1 MDAGVHIMPK
11 DLRTFIDQVINERP
25 GDIRVV
31 DTPVDPH
38 FGMTAWGARF
48 DRRGEHPAFLFR
60 NIEGRA
66 TAGITNLVATWER
79 MALALGTNVEHLQ
92 TSTNLNDG
100 RVLHEP
106 IEVDASEAPV
116 KQIIWTGADA
126 DLGRLPIPTHN
137 HADGGPY
144 LTAAVGITRDPWS
157 GEINAGIYRHHIYDG
172 KRMGVWFFGSHHG
185 GTIYRRN
192 EEKDSGTP
200 IALAI
205 GHHPGFLMGA
215 VSRVPGIGGEYRA
228 AGAFLDESIELVRAE
243 TSDLLVPARA
253 EVIIEGIILPHER
266 VEEGP
271 FAEWPGLY
279 VAGGPKPVIE
289 VTAITMRHDAIF
301 QDIQSAGQEHR
312 LMGALPR
319 IASVQANVSKVV
331 DQLTGVNIPLH
342 SRMHCYVS
350 IKKTND
356 GEPHRAG
363 FAALNTEPEN
373 LRMIIVVD
381 DDIDVHD
388 EQAVSWAIGT
398 RFDAERDLLV
408 IPHWNGPAGL
418 LPTNWSYDEEGERTP
433 RMSSAVI
440 VDATKPAPPIKYPSR
455 AYVPEAVVAAV
466 DPDSALPLT
475 AGYTIPEVG

>member
-1 MDAGVHIMPK
+1 MAK
-11 DLRTFIDQVINERP
+11 DLRSFIDEVIAARP
-25 GDIRVV
+25 DDVQVV
-31 DTPVDPH
+31 DSEVDPR
-38 FGMTAWGARF
+38 FGLNAWGARYEREGSF
-48 DRRGEHPAFLFR
+48 PAFVFTNVKDR
-60 NIEGRA
+60 E
-66 TAGITNLVATWER
+66 TAAVTNLTATWER
-79 MALALGTNVEHLQ
+79 MALALGTTVHELQ
-92 TSTNLNDG
+92 TSTNMNEG
-100 RVLHEP
+100 RTLHEP
-106 IEVDASEAPV
+106 VEVERDDAPV
-116 KQIIWTGADA
+116 KDIVWTGDDA
-126 DLGRLPIPTHN
+126 RLDRLPIPTHN

-144 LTAAVGITRDPWS
+144 LTAAVSIMRDPWS
-157 GEINAGIYRHHIYDG
+157 GEINAGIYRHHVYDA
-172 KRMGVWFFGSHHG
+172 KTMGVWYFGSHHG
-185 GTIYRRN
+185 GTIYRRYQ
-192 EEKDSGTP
+192 EKDSGAP

-228 AGAFLDESIELVRAE
+228 AGAFLDESVELVRAE
-243 TSDLLVPARA
+243 TSDLMVPARA
-253 EVIIEGIILPHER
+253 EIIIEGVVKPHER

-289 VTAITMRHDAIF
+289 ITAITLRRDAIF

-356 GEPHRAG
+356 GEPHRAA

-373 LRMIIVVD
+373 LRMIVVVD

-388 EQAVSWAIGT
+388 EKAVSWAVGT
-398 RFDAERDLLV
+398 RFDAEHDFQV

-418 LPTNWSYDEEGERTP
+418 LPTNWSYDEQGERTA
-433 RMSSAVI
+433 RMSSACI
-440 VDATKPAPPIKYPSR
+440 IDATKPAPPVKYPER
-455 AYVPEAVVAAV
+455 AYVPESAVAAV
-466 DPDSALPLT
+466 DPDAARSLAAGFQPPL
-475 AGYTIPEVG
+475 VG

>member
-1 MDAGVHIMPK
+1 MSK
-11 DLRTFIDQVINERP
+11 DLRSFLAEVVAQRP
-25 GDIRVV
+25 DDVQVV
-31 DTPVDPH
+31 DTPVDPR
-38 FGMTAWGARF
+38 FGITAWGAEYESRNQY
-48 DRRGEHPAFLFR
+48 PAFLFT
-60 NIEGRA
+60 NVEGRA
-66 TAGITNLVATWER
+66 TSCISNLTATWER
-79 MALALGTNVEHLQ
+79 MALALGTDVHTLQ
-92 TSTNLNDG
+92 TSTNLNEG
-100 RVLHEP
+100 RTLHEP
-106 IEVDASEAPV
+106 VEVSADEAPV
-116 KQIIWTGADA
+116 KEIIWTGDDA
-126 DLGRLPIPTHN
+126 DLDRLPIPTHN

-144 LTAAVGITRDPWS
+144 LTAAVGIMRDPLTE
-157 GEINAGIYRHHIYDG
+157 EINAGIYRHHVYDS
-172 KRMGVWFFGSHHG
+172 KTMGVWFFGSHHG
-185 GTIYRRN
+185 GTIYRRY
-192 EEKDSGTP
+192 EEKMEGAP

-215 VSRVPGIGGEYRA
+215 VSRVPGIGGEYKA
-228 AGAFLDESIELVRAE
+228 AGAFLDESVELVRAE
-243 TSDLLVPARA
+243 TSDLMVPARA
-253 EVIIEGIILPHER
+253 EIIIEGFIRPGER

-289 VTAITMRHDAIF
+289 VTAITMRRDAIF

-331 DQLTGVNIPLH
+331 DELTGVNIPLH

-356 GEPHRAG
+356 GEPTRAA

-388 EQAVSWAIGT
+388 EQAVSWAVGT
-398 RFDAERDLLV
+398 RFDAEHDFQV

-418 LPTNWSYDEEGERTP
+418 LPTNWEYDEEGERTA
-433 RMSSAVI
+433 RMSSACI
-440 VDATKPAPPIKYPSR
+440 VDATKPAPPIKYPDR
-455 AYVPEAVVAAV
+455 AYVPIEAREEV
-466 DPDSALPLT
+466 DPAVATNMPADFTP
-475 AGYTIPEVG
+475 PPVR